1 MRINLKVPFSQ
12 KDAAKELGARWDA
25 TRKIWYVVDPECV
38 DVFSDWM
45 PEVQAAA
52 AEKIIT
58 NAKPGGGHGAVTG
71 PKDIQLYCECDVL
84 PWEHCTHTRA
94 SVSAPFQTQNL

>member
-1 MRINLKVPFSQ
+1 MRINLKVPFAQ

-25 TRKIWYVVDPECV
+25 TRKIWYVVDPECL

-52 AEKIIT
+52 AEIIT
-58 NAKPGGGHGAVTG
+58 THAKPGAGQGAVTG
-71 PKDIQLYCECDVL
+71 PKDVQLHCGCDVF

-94 SVSAPFQTQNL
+94 PVPALNQTNNL